1 MGGDDQGDKTEEPT
15 PHKLREARKKGQVVK
30 SKEVT
35 TAFLYITSYVVLK
48 NLAPALWENIVN
60 LSHYVFNQLPNIT
73 VLRGQIMQQI
83 LVQAL
88 FTFVLSVAPIFLVV
102 FWVAVVVEFL
112 QTGGL
117 FSSEALTPKL
127 DKLNPIEGFK
137 KMFSLKGFVTLFINL
152 VKIGIVAWITFNV
165 IKDRYPIIITT
176 VNNNLWLTMGFV
188 GDTVFTIAMRIGVFY
203 VVVAA
208 FDYFYQ
214 RFEFMKNMKMTK
226 QEIKEEYKRLE
237 GDPQIKR
244 RMRQMQREMSQSR
257 MMGNVPKSDVVV
269 TNPTQIAVAIQYD
282 TNSMSAPIVLA
293 KGQRINAK
301 RIRKIAEDNFIPIVE
316 NRSLA
321 RALFKLVD
329 AGQSIPYDLYK
340 AVAEVLAFV
349 YNLKKKQRG
358 F

>member
-48 NLAPALWENIVN
+48 NLAPALWENLVN
-60 LSHYVFNQLPNIT
+60 LSHYVFNQLPTIT
-73 VLRGQIMQQI
+73 ALRGQIVQQI

-88 FTFVLSVAPIFLVV
+88 FTFVLSVGPIFLVV
-102 FWVAVVVEFL
+102 FCVAIVIEFL

-117 FSSEALTPKL
+117 FSPEALTPKL

-137 KMFSLKGFVTLFINL
+137 KMFALKGLVTLFINL
-152 VKIGIVAWITFNV
+152 VKIGIVAGLTFDT
-165 IKDRYPIIITT
+165 IKDRYPLIITT

-203 VVVAA
+203 VVVAS

-226 QEIKEEYKRLE
+226 QEVKEEYKRLE

-269 TNPTQIAVAIQYD
+269 TNPTEIAVAIQYD
-282 TNSMSAPIVLA
+282 TSSMSAPVVLA

-301 RIRKIAEDNFIPIVE
+301 KIRKAAEDNFIPVVE

-321 RALFKLVD
+321 RALFKMVEV
-329 AGQSIPYDLYK
+329 GQSIPYDLYK